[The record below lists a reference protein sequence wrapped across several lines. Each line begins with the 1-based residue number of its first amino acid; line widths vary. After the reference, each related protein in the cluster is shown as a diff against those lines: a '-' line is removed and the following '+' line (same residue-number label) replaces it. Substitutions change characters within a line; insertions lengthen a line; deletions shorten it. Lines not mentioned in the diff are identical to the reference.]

1 MMCQCKSLDC
11 NKCAVVVGD
20 VDSYGRLWSWETVG
34 RNGQEALSEPHGA
47 RRGFPGRP
55 GEEKHSGQKEQ
66 PGQRYRGL
74 LGNHVLL
81 DTRWAVCSGKEP

>member
-1 MMCQCKSLDC
+1 M
-11 NKCAVVVGD
+11 
-20 VDSYGRLWSWETVG
+20 VG

-47 RRGFPGRP
+47 RRGFPVRP

-74 LGNHVLL
+74 LGKHVLL
-81 DTRWAVCSGKEP
+81 GTRWAVGSGKEPWAPLLEGDSFAAISSKTDSDD